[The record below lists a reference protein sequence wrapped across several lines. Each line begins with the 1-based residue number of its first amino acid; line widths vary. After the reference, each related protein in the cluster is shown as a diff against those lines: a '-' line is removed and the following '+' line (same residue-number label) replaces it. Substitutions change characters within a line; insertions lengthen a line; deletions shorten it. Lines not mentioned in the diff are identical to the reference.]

1 VREKAI
7 RKRQRLD
14 DKEMRLAMRGMGA
27 ERQGWPFRGSRAI
40 ACHLLVLA
48 VVGIAHPARAQP
60 QQPSF
65 PVTFQQAIQYATD
78 NYPAIRASMARVSA
92 QQSAVD
98 LAQTAYLPRL
108 DWSLQV
114 NRASRNNVA
123 GLLIPGTLTPPISG
137 PVSGTTSSTGIWGS
151 ANAFLLSWE
160 AFDFGLR
167 GASVNL
173 AQTLLTRATAGAELT
188 RLEVGIGTAD
198 AFLRL
203 AAAQETVRAARA
215 NVERQQV
222 FANSVAVL
230 VKNQLRPGADD
241 SRAQAELALARIQL
255 VQAEQAE
262 QIARAGLAQWFGVAP
277 TAVQISAAPLLDT
290 PPMPP
295 APPATPIAHPLA
307 ETQMAT
313 VEASRALQSVFGH
326 SYFPRINFQTAY
338 SLRGTGATASG
349 TTFGGSDGLGF
360 DTPNW
365 AVGVT
370 ATFPLFDWF
379 SLRERRR
386 IEAHAERA
394 EAATYDRVVQQLT
407 AQSEQAR
414 AEMDGARRVAE
425 NTPIQLNSA
434 RVLEQQSRAR
444 YDAGLANIIEVADS
458 QRLLLQAEVGDAVAR
473 LGVWRALLAD
483 ASARGDISGLLK

>member
-1 VREKAI
+1 MAR
-7 RKRQRLD
+7 
-14 DKEMRLAMRGMGA
+14 
-27 ERQGWPFRGSRAI
+27 
-40 ACHLLVLA
+40 
-48 VVGIAHPARAQP
+48 PARAQP
-60 QQPSF
+60 QPPSF
-65 PVTFQQAIQYATD
+65 PMTFQQAIQYATD

-114 NRASRNNVA
+114 NRATRNNVS
-123 GLLIPGTLTPPISG
+123 GLLIPGTFIPPISG
-137 PVSGTTSSTGIWGS
+137 PVSDTTSSSGIWGS

-160 AFDFGLR
+160 AFDFGMR
-167 GASVNL
+167 GASVDF
-173 AQTLLTRATAGAELT
+173 ARTLVTRATAGAELT
-188 RLEVGIGTAD
+188 RLEVGVGTAD
-198 AFLRL
+198 TFLRL

-215 NVERQQV
+215 NVERQRV
-222 FANSVAVL
+222 FADSVAVL

-262 QIARAGLAQWFGVAP
+262 QIARASLAQWFGVAP
-277 TAVQISAAPLLDT
+277 TAVQITAAPLLDM

-295 APPATPIAHPLA
+295 PTTSVTPTAHPLA

-313 VEASRALQSVFGH
+313 VESSRALQDVLGH
-326 SYFPRINFQTAY
+326 SYFPRVNLQTAY

-349 TTFGGSDGLGF
+349 APRGGSDGLGF

-386 IEAHAERA
+386 IEASTERA
-394 EAATYDRVVQQLT
+394 EAATYDRIVQQLT

-425 NTPIQLNSA
+425 NTPIQLASA